1 MDTKL
6 SSKLDDELDRLMD
19 EIEFAVG
26 AVNEGGQVTDNGK
39 PVATSTIAKEVGQM
53 FARVAEILAIF
64 EQSEE
69 V

>member
-6 SSKLDDELDRLMD
+6 SNKLDDELSRLMD
-19 EIEFAVG
+19 GIEFAVG
-26 AVNEGGQVTDNGK
+26 AVNEGGQVTKNGK
-39 PVATSTIAKEVGQM
+39 PVATSTIAKEASEN